1 MSSTSLKGR
10 EKRDAA
16 FKATYAS
23 VAVNTLL
30 MAMQIAI
37 GFLAGS
43 DGLLADGVHTL
54 ADLAADAMVIVVLRL
69 GGASGRGDLDSHSGG
84 YETLA
89 SLFIAALLIATGVE
103 TLWRSIGHIAD
114 INGVSAVHWAA
125 CVVAL
130 FVVTAKEALFRYMM
144 VTARRTGSAILV
156 ASALHARSDAISALV
171 ATLGILGSLAGLPMS
186 DRLAA
191 AVIGFMILRMGYKLA
206 RHTLKDSVGRAPR
219 ETVRS

>member
-23 VAVNTLL
+23 VLVNAVL

-37 GFLAGS
+37 GFFACS
-43 DGLLADGVHTL
+43 DGLLADGIHTL
-54 ADLAADAMVIVVLRL
+54 ADLAADGMVLVVLRL
-69 GGASGRGDLDSHSGG
+69 SAATRRGDLDPHYGG

-89 SLFIAALLIATGVE
+89 SLFISGLLIATGVE
-103 TLWRSIGHIAD
+103 TLWRSLGHAAESASVSTVHAGAFVIA
-114 INGVSAVHWAA
+114 IF
-125 CVVAL
+125 VVA
-130 FVVTAKEALFRYMM
+130 AKEALFRYMM
-144 VTARRTGSAILV
+144 AVARRTGSAILV

-171 ATLGILGSLAGLPMS
+171 ATFGILGSLAGLPMS

-206 RHTLKDSVGRAPR
+206 RDTLKDSFSRTPR
-219 ETVRS
+219 ETVG